1 MKRYRAALIIAI
13 LVILAAAPAQATTYD
28 FSWQTSDILSSG
40 SLTSTQ
46 SGQGTATIEPG
57 PQIGNTPTTILRF
70 TAPASGPFDGLWGG
84 QLMRSGDSYNGSV
97 TYPSTLT
104 DRGLSGFTLLTMSD
118 GGFTLSGTH
127 WPSGPDHI
135 FGSIKGVGTVRTV
148 ATPEPVSLL
157 LLSLAGFATAAF
169 LKHKDRRRK

>member
-1 MKRYRAALIIAI
+1 MIAMF
-13 LVILAAAPAQATTYD
+13 VTLAAAPAQAATYD
-28 FSWQTSDILSSG
+28 FSWQTNDVLSGGGLMSIL
-40 SLTSTQ
+40 

-70 TAPASGPFDGLWGG
+70 TGPAAGPFDGLWGG
-84 QLMRSGDSYNGSV
+84 QLVLSGDSYNGSV

-157 LLSLAGFATAAF
+157 LLSIAGFATAAF
-169 LKHKDRRRK
+169 IKHKDRRRK